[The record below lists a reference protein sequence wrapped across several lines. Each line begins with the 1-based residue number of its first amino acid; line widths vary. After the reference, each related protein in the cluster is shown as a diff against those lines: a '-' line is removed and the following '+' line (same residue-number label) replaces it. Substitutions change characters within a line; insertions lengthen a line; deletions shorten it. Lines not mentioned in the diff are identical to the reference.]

1 MKRIEFHDREEEIKE
16 IPKDYAIFRINLRG
30 RFIRGY

>member
-1 MKRIEFHDREEEIKE
+1 MKRIEYDREEEIKE